1 MAVGY
6 ITPWEKA
13 VLSTTVGAASL
24 ENPGAAARRFAVQGF
39 FIGAETASGDV
50 AIRPSIFR
58 TTTASTGTGVTPA
71 PLDPADAAANVAG
84 KSNITVEGTTAAVAA
99 LLQRPFN
106 LRGGINFEA
115 KPGRE
120 ILVAATINLGL
131 LLKTT
136 VLAGG
141 TPPGAGEFYHTEQ

>member
-13 VLSTTVGAASL
+13 TLSTTVGAASL
-24 ENPGAAARRFAVQGF
+24 ENPGAAARRFALQGF

-50 AIRPSIFR
+50 AIRPQINR
-58 TTTASTGTGVTPA
+58 TTTASTGTAVTPA
-71 PLDPADAAANVAG
+71 PLDQADAAANVAG
-84 KSNITVEGTTAAVAA
+84 KSNITVNGTIAGIAA

-106 LRGGINFEA
+106 LRGGVNFEA

-120 ILVAATINLGL
+120 IIVPATINNGL
-131 LLKTT
+131 LLQTP

-141 TPPGAGEFYHTEQ
+141 TPPGAGELYHTEQ